1 VFVPCFFMPGIFDT
15 GENMHHVMNVGV
27 GLTILLW
34 VLPVSAQVY
43 TCVGKNGKLIVA
55 DRLVPECADKAVKEL
70 DRRGVLVREIPAP
83 MTAEERQQQAA
94 AEQQEEQ
101 RRIQEEAHQRQE
113 QAVIARYQN
122 VQEIEAA
129 RHKDIT
135 QITQRIAERD
145 AAVLSAG
152 QQVQAA
158 AQALAQYATNA
169 IPQTLQRQF
178 NEAQR
183 GLAEQ
188 QRLANALRR
197 EKDQI
202 NQRYDADLSMF
213 RKATAAAS
221 AQSRQP

>member
-1 VFVPCFFMPGIFDT
+1 VFIPCFFMPGIFDT
-15 GENMHHVMNVGV
+15 GESMHPVMNVGV

-34 VLPVSAQVY
+34 ILPVSAQVY
-43 TCVGKNGKLIVA
+43 TCVAKNGKFIVA
-55 DRLVPECADKAVKEL
+55 DRLIPECADRAVKEL
-70 DRRGVLVREIPAP
+70 DRRGVLVRDIPAP
-83 MTAEERQQQAA
+83 MSAEERQQQAA

-101 RRIQEEAHQRQE
+101 RRIQEEARQRQE

-122 VQEIEAA
+122 EREIEAA
-129 RHKDIT
+129 RQKDIA

-202 NQRYDADLSMF
+202 NQRYDNHLTIF
-213 RKATAAAS
+213 RQAAKGS
-221 AQSRQP
+221 GIKP